1 MRIGPSSIQP
11 AMFSNLSANQRFLI
25 LIMPVFLTA
34 LAVRILCAWPALQ
47 SPERLTRLDSAT
59 YYQPAQSLWENHRVM
74 NIGPDSDLP
83 AVQRPPGY
91 IYFLAVV
98 GGRQGEPFSIVPAAV
113 AGCLVDAL
121 TVFLAALTGRA
132 LAGRRAGFWAA
143 VLYALNLTALA
154 NAPLILADSL
164 LGFLCAWQVFFLVR
178 AWRTKRLSDFL
189 FGAVFAALAALTKPV
204 NLPVFLVLIPFVL
217 APVIFRSWKKAVSAI
232 LLTALVFSALLL
244 PWMIRNQLVGAG
256 FVLDRNSGLT
266 ARHNTAAI
274 LARVNGTDIDTERA
288 ALEAEAEA
296 EAAFPVKPGG
306 AFNTFEREMEQDS
319 WYLARYR
326 KTIFEHPGAAAATHL
341 FQVWILLPD
350 LPNFLQNLGL
360 RTGERGTLAVLRRDG
375 PVAAFRHYMGGSYS
389 AAFLAMPFLLATG
402 ALYALTAAGVWIY
415 LRRRRW
421 AVLTLFA
428 VFVLYYLA
436 VPGPVLMPRYQIPAL
451 PFACEMAGAVISVC
465 GIRRWRKRRS
475 CPRCN
480 P

>member
-1 MRIGPSSIQP
+1 
-11 AMFSNLSANQRFLI
+11 MFFKLSAKHRFLLRI
-25 LIMPVFLTA
+25 VPVFLIA
-34 LAVRILCAWPALQ
+34 FAIRVLCAWPALQ
-47 SPERLTRLDSAT
+47 SPELLTRPDSAT
-59 YYQPAQSLWENHRVM
+59 YYQPAQSLLEENAGRWGAPGAM

-98 GGRQGEPFSIVPAAV
+98 GGRRGEPFNFIPAAV

-121 TVFLAALTGRA
+121 TVFLVALTGRA
-132 LAGRRAGFWAA
+132 LAGWRAGFWAA

-164 LGFLCAWQVFFLVR
+164 LGFFCAWQVFFLVR
-178 AWRTKRLSDFL
+178 AWRTKRLRDFL

-204 NLPVFLVLIPFVL
+204 NLPVFLVLIPLVL
-217 APVIFRSWKKAVSAI
+217 APVIFRSWKKTAGAV
-232 LLTALVFSALLL
+232 LLTGLVFCALLM

-274 LARVNGTDIDTERA
+274 LARVNGRDIDTERA

-296 EAAFPVKPGG
+296 AVPVSQETGV
-306 AFNTFEREMEQDS
+306 FSVFEKEMEQDH

-326 KTIFEHPGAAAATHL
+326 KAIFEHPGAAAATHL

-350 LPNFLQNLGL
+350 LPDFLQNLGL
-360 RTGERGTLAVLRRDG
+360 RTGERGTLAVLRKDG
-375 PVAAFRHYMGGSYS
+375 VVAAFRHYMDGSYA

-402 ALYALTAAGVWIY
+402 ALYALTAAGVWICA
-415 LRRRRW
+415 RRRKW

-451 PFACEMAGAVISVC
+451 PFACAMAGAVISVC

-475 CPRCN
+475 CPQCN

>member
-1 MRIGPSSIQP
+1 MSSEKNRFRNRI
-11 AMFSNLSANQRFLI
+11 AL
-25 LIMPVFLTA
+25 VFLFA
-34 LAVRILCAWPALQ
+34 LAISILCAWPALW
-47 SPERLTRLDSAT
+47 SYMGDGDMESFMRPDSAT
-59 YYQPAQSLWENHRVM
+59 YYFPARAFVETGKLTLDVS
-74 NIGPDSDLP
+74 SDFP

-91 IYFLAVV
+91 IFFLVAVIFLSCPPV
-98 GGRQGEPFSIVPAAV
+98 I
-113 AGCLVDAL
+113 GCLVDAL
-121 TVFLAALTGRA
+121 TVFPVALAGRR

-164 LGFLCAWQVFFLVR
+164 LGFLCAWQVFFFVR

-189 FGAVFAALAALTKPV
+189 FGAVFAAAATLTKPV
-204 NLPVFLVLIPFVL
+204 NLPVLLGLIPFVL
-217 APVIFRSWKKAVSAI
+217 APVLMRPWRKAACAA
-232 LLTALVFSALLL
+232 LLTFLVFGAMVV
-244 PWMIRNQLVGAG
+244 PWMLRNQSVGAG

-266 ARHNTAAI
+266 ALHNTAAI
-274 LARVNGTDIDTERA
+274 LARVNGTDGDTERA

-296 EAAFPVKPGG
+296 AFADKS
-306 AFNTFEREMEQDS
+306 EQYANLLELKMAEDD
-319 WYLARYR
+319 WYLARYK
-326 KTIFEHPGAAAATHL
+326 KTVFEHPGAAAATHL

-360 RTGERGTLAVLRRDG
+360 RTGERGTLAVLRKDG
-375 PVAAFRHYMGGSYS
+375 VMAAFRHYMDGSYA

-402 ALYALTAAGVWIY
+402 VLYVLTAMGVWIY

-421 AVLTLFA
+421 TVLTLFA

-436 VPGPVLMPRYQIPAL
+436 APGPVLMPRYQIPAL
-451 PFACEMAGAVISVC
+451 PFACALAGAVISVC
-465 GIRRWRKRRS
+465 GIRRWRKHRS

>member
-1 MRIGPSSIQP
+1 MSLMHTVKDKFLRRIG
-11 AMFSNLSANQRFLI
+11 L
-25 LIMPVFLTA
+25 VFLFA
-34 LAVRILCAWPALQ
+34 LAIRILCAWPAIH
-47 SPERLTRLDSAT
+47 SAFADSAESVMRLDSAT
-59 YYQPAQSLWENHRVM
+59 YCLPAQALVETGKLTMDPGS
-74 NIGPDSDLP
+74 IFP

-91 IYFLAVV
+91 IFFLA
-98 GGRQGEPFSIVPAAV
+98 GIGLLNFFIAHFTI

-121 TVFLAALTGRA
+121 TVFPVALAGRK

-164 LGFLCAWQVFFLVR
+164 LGFLCAWQVFFFVR
-178 AWRTKRLSDFL
+178 AWRTKLLSDFL
-189 FGAVFAALAALTKPV
+189 FGTVFAAAATLTKPV
-204 NLPVFLVLIPFVL
+204 NLPVLLLIPFVL
-217 APVIFRSWKKAVSAI
+217 APVLMRPWRKAAI
-232 LLTALVFSALLL
+232 AALLAVL
-244 PWMIRNQLVGAG
+244 VSCAMLVPWMLRNQVVGAG
-256 FVLDRNSGLT
+256 FVLDRNSGMT

-296 EAAFPVKPGG
+296 AFAGKSDQY
-306 AFNTFEREMEQDS
+306 ANLFKLEMALDD
-319 WYLARYR
+319 WHLARYR
-326 KTIFEHPGAAAATHL
+326 KAVFEHPGASAATHL

-350 LPNFLQNLGL
+350 LPCFLQNLGL

-375 PVAAFRHYMGGSYS
+375 VMAAFRHYMDGSYA
-389 AAFLAMPFLLATG
+389 AAFLAMPFLLACG
-402 ALYALTAAGVWIY
+402 ALYALTAAGAWIY

-436 VPGPVLMPRYQIPAL
+436 APGPVLMPRYQIPAL
-451 PFACEMAGAVISVC
+451 PFACALAGAVISVC

-475 CPRCN
+475 CPQCN

>member
-1 MRIGPSSIQP
+1 MPSEKNRFRSRI
-11 AMFSNLSANQRFLI
+11 AL
-25 LIMPVFLTA
+25 VFLFA
-34 LAVRILCAWPALQ
+34 LAIRILCAWPALW
-47 SPERLTRLDSAT
+47 SYFMGDVDVESFMRPDSAT
-59 YYQPAQSLWENHRVM
+59 YYFPARAFVETGKLTLDV
-74 NIGPDSDLP
+74 GSDFP

-91 IYFLAVV
+91 IFFLVAVIFLSCPPV
-98 GGRQGEPFSIVPAAV
+98 I
-113 AGCLVDAL
+113 GCLVDAL
-121 TVFLAALTGRA
+121 TVFPVALAGRR

-164 LGFLCAWQVFFLVR
+164 LGFFCAWQVFFFVR

-189 FGAVFAALAALTKPV
+189 FGTVFAAAATLTKPV
-204 NLPVFLVLIPFVL
+204 NLPVLLGLIPFVL
-217 APVIFRSWKKAVSAI
+217 APVLMRPWRKAACAF
-232 LLTALVFSALLL
+232 LLTFLVFGAMVV
-244 PWMIRNQLVGAG
+244 PWMLRNQSVGAG
-256 FVLDRNSGLT
+256 FVLDRNSGMT

-296 EAAFPVKPGG
+296 AFADKSGQYT
-306 AFNTFEREMEQDS
+306 NLFELEMAQDG
-319 WYLARYR
+319 WYLARYK
-326 KTIFEHPGAAAATHL
+326 KTILGHPGAAAATHL

-350 LPNFLQNLGL
+350 LPCFLQDLGL
-360 RTGERGTLAVLRRDG
+360 RTGERGTLAVLRKDG
-375 PVAAFRHYMGGSYS
+375 VMAAFRHYMDGSYA

-402 ALYALTAAGVWIY
+402 VLYALTAAGVWIY

-421 AVLTLFA
+421 TVLTLCA

-436 VPGPVLMPRYQIPAL
+436 APGPVLMPRYQIPAL
-451 PFACEMAGAVISVC
+451 PFACALAGAVISVC

>member
-1 MRIGPSSIQP
+1 MSSENNRFRNRI
-11 AMFSNLSANQRFLI
+11 AL
-25 LIMPVFLTA
+25 VFLFA
-34 LAVRILCAWPALQ
+34 LAIRIWCAWPALW
-47 SPERLTRLDSAT
+47 SYMGDSDMESFMRPDSAT
-59 YYQPAQSLWENHRVM
+59 YYFPARAFVETGKLTLDV
-74 NIGPDSDLP
+74 GSDFP

-91 IYFLAVV
+91 IFFLVAVIFLSCPPV
-98 GGRQGEPFSIVPAAV
+98 I
-113 AGCLVDAL
+113 GCLVDAL
-121 TVFLAALTGRA
+121 TVFPVALAGRR

-189 FGAVFAALAALTKPV
+189 FGTVFAAAATLTKPV
-204 NLPVFLVLIPFVL
+204 NLPVLLGLIPFVL
-217 APVIFRSWKKAVSAI
+217 APVLMRPWRKAACAF
-232 LLTALVFSALLL
+232 LLTFLVFGAMVV
-244 PWMIRNQLVGAG
+244 PWMLRNQSVGAG
-256 FVLDRNSGLT
+256 FVLDRNSGMT

-274 LARVNGTDIDTERA
+274 LARVNGTDGDTERA

-296 EAAFPVKPGG
+296 AFATKPEQY
-306 AFNTFEREMEQDS
+306 ANLFELEMAEDD

-326 KTIFEHPGAAAATHL
+326 KAILEHPGATAATHL

-350 LPNFLQNLGL
+350 LPDFLQNLGL
-360 RTGERGTLAVLRRDG
+360 RTGERGTLAVLRKDG
-375 PVAAFRHYMGGSYS
+375 VMAAFRHYMDGSYA

-402 ALYALTAAGVWIY
+402 VLYALTAAGVWIY

-421 AVLTLFA
+421 TVLTLFA

-436 VPGPVLMPRYQIPAL
+436 APGPVLMPRYQIPAL
-451 PFACEMAGAVISVC
+451 PFACALAGAVISVC

>member
-1 MRIGPSSIQP
+1 
-11 AMFSNLSANQRFLI
+11 MFSKRSATHRFLI
-25 LIMPVFLTA
+25 LILPVFLFA
-34 LAVRILCAWPALQ
+34 LAIRILCAWPAIH
-47 SPERLTRLDSAT
+47 SAFAGSAESVMRLDSVT
-59 YYQPAQSLWENHRVM
+59 YCLPAQALVETGKLTMDPGS
-74 NIGPDSDLP
+74 IFP

-91 IYFLAVV
+91 IFFLA
-98 GGRQGEPFSIVPAAV
+98 GIGLLDFFIAHFTI
-113 AGCLVDAL
+113 AGCMVDAL
-121 TVFLAALTGRA
+121 TVFLAALTGKV
-132 LAGRRAGFWAA
+132 LAGWRAGFWAA

-164 LGFLCAWQVFFLVR
+164 LGFFCAWQVFFLVR

-204 NLPVFLVLIPFVL
+204 NLPVFLVLIPLVL

-232 LLTALVFSALLL
+232 MLTGLVFCALLL

-288 ALEAEAEA
+288 ALEAEAAFAGKPDQYANLFKLEMA
-296 EAAFPVKPGG
+296 E
-306 AFNTFEREMEQDS
+306 DD
-319 WYLARYR
+319 WYLTRYR
-326 KTIFEHPGAAAATHL
+326 KAIFEHPGATAATHL

-350 LPNFLQNLGL
+350 LPDFLQNLGL
-360 RTGERGTLAVLRRDG
+360 RTGERGTLAVLRKDG
-375 PVAAFRHYMGGSYS
+375 VVAAFRHYMDGSYA
-389 AAFLAMPFLLATG
+389 AAFLAMPFLAATG
-402 ALYALTAAGVWIY
+402 ALYALTAAGVWICA
-415 LRRRRW
+415 RRRRW

-451 PFACEMAGAVISVC
+451 PFACAMAGAVISVC